1 MLCDDLEG
9 LGGWDEGEDKREID
23 EGGEICVCVCV
34 GALSDKRGQDEA

>member
-34 GALSDKRGQDEA
+34 CVCVYNHTI